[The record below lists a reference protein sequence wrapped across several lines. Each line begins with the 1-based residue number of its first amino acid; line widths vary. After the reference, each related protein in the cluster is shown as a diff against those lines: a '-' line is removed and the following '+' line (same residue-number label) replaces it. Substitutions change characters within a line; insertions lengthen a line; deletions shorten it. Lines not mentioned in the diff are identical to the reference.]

1 MMRGMALAPSIRII
15 GAIADSRVISDDKML
30 IPGAIMVSS
39 QPEVLVAGAG
49 PVGMFAALALAKRGV
64 QVQIVDSALQPA
76 THSYALA
83 LHPRSTQLLKDAGLY
98 ESVMAESYSVSR
110 AGLYDENG
118 RKAEFTIGDGSPGSA
133 LAVLRQDVLEEYLEA
148 ALLDMGVEVM
158 WSHRLSRAAAHEQY
172 VSTTVEALEKESRGY
187 AVAHTE
193 WVVADTAELH
203 PRYVIG
209 ADGYSSWVRRTM
221 RIGFPEVA
229 RPQYFAVFE
238 FASDVDPAHEMR
250 IVFAGD
256 TTNVMWP
263 IPEGHVRWA
272 FELPS
277 YIARRSTREKDRL
290 AVQVDAGE
298 YPILTEERLRTLL
311 AERAPWFTG
320 SVGEITWRIVVRFE
334 RRLAESF
341 GRDRMWLAGDSAHL
355 TGPAGVQSM
364 NSGLAEASDLAS
376 IIAASLGGEE
386 VPEQFAGYESDYL
399 EGWKALLGLNG
410 PVQASASADA
420 WVVSNAAALLPCLPG
435 VGNEAANLAR
445 QLGLGFGRS
454 YVIGS

>member
-1 MMRGMALAPSIRII
+1 
-15 GAIADSRVISDDKML
+15 
-30 IPGAIMVSS
+30 MVSS
-39 QPEVLVAGAG
+39 HPGVLVAGAG
-49 PVGMFAALALAKRGV
+49 PVGMFAALALAKRGIE
-64 QVQIVDSALQPA
+64 VQIVDSALQPA

-83 LHPRSTQLLKDAGLY
+83 LHPRSMQLLEAAGLY
-98 ESVMAESYSVSR
+98 ESVMVESYPVHT

-148 ALLDMGVEVM
+148 ALADMGVEVL
-158 WSHRLSRAAAHEQY
+158 WSHRLSRAMANDEFVGA
-172 VSTTVEALEKESRGY
+172 TVEALEKESRGY

-193 WVVADTAELH
+193 WVVADTKELR

-209 ADGYSSWVRRTM
+209 ADGHSSWVRRTL
-221 RIGFPEVA
+221 RIGFPEVGK
-229 RPQYFAVFE
+229 PQYFAVFE
-238 FASDVDPAHEMR
+238 FASDADPAHEMR
-250 IVFAGD
+250 IVFADG
-256 TTNVMWP
+256 TTNIMWP

-277 YIARRSTREKDRL
+277 YVARGPAREKDRF

-341 GRDRMWLAGDSAHL
+341 GRDRMWLAGDAAHL

-376 IIAASLGGEE
+376 IIAASLGGEDVRE
-386 VPEQFAGYESDYL
+386 RFADYDSSYR
-399 EGWKALLGLNG
+399 ECWNRLLGLNG
-410 PVQASASADA
+410 AIQASSSADR
-420 WVVSNAAALLPCLPG
+420 WVVKNAAALLPCLPG
-435 VGNEAANLAR
+435 IGNEAANLAR

-454 YVIGS
+454 RSAGS

>member
-1 MMRGMALAPSIRII
+1 
-15 GAIADSRVISDDKML
+15 
-30 IPGAIMVSS
+30 MVSS
-39 QPEVLVAGAG
+39 HPEVLVAGAG
-49 PVGMFAALALAKRGV
+49 PVGMFAALALAKRGIE
-64 QVQIVDSALQPA
+64 VQIVDSALQPA

-83 LHPRSTQLLKDAGLY
+83 LHSRSMQLLEAAGLY
-98 ESVMAESYSVSR
+98 ESVMVESYPVHR

-118 RKAEFTIGDGSPGSA
+118 RKAELTIGDGSPGA
-133 LAVLRQDVLEEYLEA
+133 GLAVLRQDVLEEYLEA
-148 ALLDMGVEVM
+148 ALADIGVEVL
-158 WSHRLSRAAAHEQY
+158 WSHRLSRAVANDEFVGA
-172 VSTTVEALEKESRGY
+172 TVEALEKESRGY

-193 WVVADTAELH
+193 WVVADTKELR

-209 ADGYSSWVRRTM
+209 ADGHSSWVRRSL

-229 RPQYFAVFE
+229 KPQYFAVFE
-238 FASDVDPAHEMR
+238 FASDADPAHEMR
-250 IVFAGD
+250 IVFADG

-272 FELPS
+272 FELRS
-277 YIARRSTREKDRL
+277 YLARGTTREKDRF

-320 SVGEITWRIVVRFE
+320 GVGEITWRIVVRFE

-341 GRDRMWLAGDSAHL
+341 GGDRMWLAGDAAHL

-376 IIAASLGGEE
+376 IIAASLGGEDVRE
-386 VPEQFAGYESDYL
+386 RFADHDSSYRER
-399 EGWKALLGLNG
+399 WKTLLGVNG
-410 PVQASASADA
+410 AIQASSSADP
-420 WVVSNAAALLPCLPG
+420 WVVKYAAALLPCLPG
-435 VGNEAANLAR
+435 IGNEAVNLAR
-445 QLGLGFGRS
+445 QLGVGFGRS
-454 YVIGS
+454 CTAGS

>member
-1 MMRGMALAPSIRII
+1 
-15 GAIADSRVISDDKML
+15 
-30 IPGAIMVSS
+30 MVSS
-39 QPEVLVAGAG
+39 DPEVLVAGAG

-83 LHPRSTQLLKDAGLY
+83 LHPRSTQLLKGAGLY
-98 ESVMAESYSVSR
+98 ESVMAESYPVHR
-110 AGLYDENG
+110 AGLYDQNG
-118 RKAEFTIGDGSPGSA
+118 RKAEFAIGDGSPGSA

-148 ALLDMGVEVM
+148 ALLDMGVAVM
-158 WSHRLSRAAAHEQY
+158 WSHRLSRAVANEQY

-193 WVVADTAELH
+193 WVVADTTELH

-209 ADGYSSWVRRTM
+209 ADGYSSWVRRTL
-221 RIGFPEVA
+221 RISFPEVA

-238 FASDVDPAHEMR
+238 FASDVDAANEMR

-263 IPEGHVRWA
+263 VPEGHIRWA

-277 YIARRSTREKDRL
+277 YVAHGSTREKDRF

-341 GRDRMWLAGDSAHL
+341 GRERMWLAGDSAHL

-386 VPEQFAGYESDYL
+386 AGERFAEYDRSYREC
-399 EGWKALLGLNG
+399 WNALLGLNG
-410 PVQASASADA
+410 DVYASESANP
-420 WVVSNAAALLPCLPG
+420 WVVKHATALLPCLPG
-435 VGNEAANLAR
+435 IGNEAVDLAR
-445 QLGLGFGRS
+445 RLGLGFGRS
-454 YVIGS
+454 LAAG